1 MAVCGG
7 DPGGEGGMA
16 KLGTVGKVRFC
27 MTARLDVYGEPG
39 GAPSATSLSSGGGDT
54 VGPFAGPLIGRDG
67 DWATLGGAVNPGA
80 GTGTGAGAGAGAF
93 TAGGFANSILVAIK
107 VPAKYIRVSPW
118 PLSRP
123 HRRCSHS

>member
-1 MAVCGG
+1 
-7 DPGGEGGMA
+7 
-16 KLGTVGKVRFC
+16 

-67 DWATLGGAVNPGA
+67 DWETFGGAVNP
-80 GTGTGAGAGAGAF
+80 GAGAGAGAF
-93 TAGGFANSILVAIK
+93 TAGGFANSILVAIE
-107 VPAKYIRVSPW
+107 VPTKDMRVSPW
-118 PLSRP
+118 PLSQGAHP